1 MVLALFALFRLAL
14 WLKKIIYLVVSKK
27 LCMERRSTRNR
38 YHHLSFPVPVS
49 QKLHECSL
57 ARARKIFTSAR
68 MLGFSLKFPSVKR
81 QHKFHLENK
90 SADNGNNIS
99 HMGNWETLGKHAP
112 AMNVSGKMLP
122 RFVQSQVTG

>member
-1 MVLALFALFRLAL
+1 MLARNCAWKGGVLETVTTIFR
-14 WLKKIIYLVVSKK
+14 
-27 LCMERRSTRNR
+27 
-38 YHHLSFPVPVS
+38 S
-49 QKLHECSL
+49 QSQSRKKLHECSL

-99 HMGNWETLGKHAP
+99 HIGNWETLGKHMR
-112 AMNVSGKMLP
+112 AMNISGKMLP
-122 RFVQSQVTG
+122 LFLDVY